1 MICDADKRERFQM
14 SFIGLGL
21 RASVGGVS
29 NGEISMNSYRV
40 QTVLDLYIYATNP
53 VEACRKGQ
61 ETLS

>member
-29 NGEISMNSYRV
+29 NGEISMNSHG
-40 QTVLDLYIYATNP
+40 QAVLDLYIYATNP
-53 VEACRKGQ
+53 VEACRK
-61 ETLS
+61 

>member
-1 MICDADKRERFQM
+1 M